1 MLTLVWE
8 TVIITLFVI
17 IMITLLVAGVREIF
31 FGIKERDIAQIAV
44 GVMLGLVFLMIVLGP
59 FVDTKKCL
67 ECNESYPL
75 EYQYCPNDGTRLEE

>member
-31 FGIKERDIAQIAV
+31 FGFKERDIAQIV
-44 GVMLGLVFLMIVLGP
+44 LGVMLGLVFLMIVLGY

-75 EYQYCPNDGTRLEE
+75 EYQYCPNDGTKLEE

>member
-1 MLTLVWE
+1 
-8 TVIITLFVI
+8 
-17 IMITLLVAGVREIF
+17 MITLLVAGVREIF
-31 FGIKERDIAQIAV
+31 FGIKKRDIAQIVV
-44 GVMLGLVFLMIVLGP
+44 GVMLGLVFLMIVPGP